1 MQKGIKNMK
10 DKININDFIKV
21 LIDICNIIEEQKDY
35 LSELDRAIG
44 DGDHGVTM
52 SIGWTA
58 VNEKLKNI
66 NPEDGFHKICTQ
78 TASSFLSAVGASA
91 GPLYAT
97 ALMRGGMA
105 IKDKVELDAVEFS
118 LFLDAAANGIKE
130 RGKAEL
136 GDKTMLDVWIPAAE
150 EMKKQAND
158 GNNLITSL
166 ESTAIKAEHAMNA
179 TKDLIS
185 KRGRSSKLGERS
197 KGHIDPGAASSF
209 IIIKSIFESIKGM
222 N

>member
-1 MQKGIKNMK
+1 MKESIDTKNF
-10 DKININDFIKV
+10 ITILNNI
-21 LIDICNIIEEQKDY
+21 CETIEKEKDY

-58 VNEKLKNI
+58 VKEKLNDI
-66 NPEDGFHKICTQ
+66 NPEDGFQKICTQ
-78 TASSFLSAVGASA
+78 IASSFLSAVGASA

-105 IKDKVELDAVEFS
+105 VKDLDILDAVGFAK
-118 LFLDAAANGIKE
+118 FLDAASKGIKE
-130 RGKAEL
+130 RGKAEV

-150 EMKKQAND
+150 EMNQNAD
-158 GNNLITSL
+158 EGNNLISSL
-166 ESTAIKAEHAMNA
+166 ESTVEKAENAMNE
-179 TKDLIS
+179 TKNLLS
-185 KRGRSSKLGERS
+185 KKGRSSKLGERS
-197 KGHIDPGAASSF
+197 IGHIDPGAASSF
-209 IIIKSIFESIKGM
+209 IIIKSIYQSIKDM

>member
-1 MQKGIKNMK
+1 MKESIDTKN
-10 DKININDFIKV
+10 FITI
-21 LIDICNIIEEQKDY
+21 LNHICETIEKEKDY

-58 VNEKLKNI
+58 VKEKLNDI
-66 NPEDGFHKICTQ
+66 NPEDGFQKICTQ
-78 TASSFLSAVGASA
+78 IASSFLSAVGASA

-105 IKDKVELDAVEFS
+105 VKDLDILDAVGFAK
-118 LFLDAAANGIKE
+118 FLDAASKGIKE
-130 RGKAEL
+130 RGKAEV

-150 EMKKQAND
+150 EMSQNVDK
-158 GNNLITSL
+158 GNNLISSL
-166 ESTAIKAEHAMNA
+166 QSTVEKAENAMNE
-179 TKDLIS
+179 TKNLLS
-185 KRGRSSKLGERS
+185 KKGRSSKLGERS
-197 KGHIDPGAASSF
+197 IGHIDPGAASSF
-209 IIIKSIFESIKGM
+209 IIIKSIYQSIKDM